1 MNLHQFSL
9 ISQNMQVSHVTILK
23 LIAQINIVAKTVQ
36 YTLTVVRRILI
47 KMKNCM
53 LWIKKQLNDRM

>member
-1 MNLHQFSL
+1 
-9 ISQNMQVSHVTILK
+9 MQVSHVTILK